1 MVGTDC
7 DKHPSLLVYGINYDR
22 KKFTIQALGMPEEKA
37 VTLTSSP
44 KADLATDWTFPEC
57 DLETIIF
64 WLDSSCLTVWKR
76 AHFKYEGH
84 CYLRSFLFV
93 PALIWDGHRMQIN
106 QNGKTQVVVVSISY
120 IQRNSNCLKL
130 FKVLIKTRVFECK

>member
-1 MVGTDC
+1 MVGTES
-7 DKHPSLLVYGINYDR
+7 DKHAAYLCTELITTVKS
-22 KKFTIQALGMPEEKA
+22 FTIQALGMPEEKA

-64 WLDSSCLTVWKR
+64 RLDSSCLTVWKR

-93 PALIWDGHRMQIN
+93 PAVIWYGHRVQIN
-106 QNGKTQVVVVSISY
+106 QNGKAQVVVVSISY
-120 IQRNSNCLKL
+120 IQRY
-130 FKVLIKTRVFECK
+130 FFIV